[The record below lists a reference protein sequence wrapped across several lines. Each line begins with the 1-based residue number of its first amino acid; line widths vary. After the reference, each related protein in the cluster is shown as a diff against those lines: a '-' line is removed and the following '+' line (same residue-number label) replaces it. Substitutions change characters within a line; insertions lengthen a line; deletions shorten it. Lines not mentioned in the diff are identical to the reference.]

1 LVKVPGTRESVTNTR
16 LSKIRRE
23 DINVRFLLT
32 VAIVVLCSTVVLT
45 GCGKSDRERVE
56 EKTEMHSTTDWQ
68 IEPSF
73 KFDVLC
79 FLNTATGDS
88 FYLKYYQD
96 EYNELEPKLTPAAKE
111 ALANLKRKI
120 KDENQ
125 RIVSALLTLYFSA
138 TDDETLDDM
147 MNTVENSERMQN
159 NLKKT
164 PYFSEESWQVYDS
177 VREDLKTIFLFLK
190 DIEFRSYWEQS
201 VLPQVKEKIASIEG
215 ELPEYNVIK
224 EQESLLG
231 FALPSNTITVYMLY
245 YSQPH
250 GIKITGTRFLTDAAW
265 PFEIVLRN
273 AVHEMMHPPYD
284 LPHDLKLG
292 EALSLLKEDEF
303 LMDKVL
309 NHNPAY
315 GYNSFE
321 GFIEEDCVQALEQII
336 NEKLGM
342 EREAHL
348 RWKESDEGMHV
359 FAVALYNVM
368 KEENYNERGE
378 LFRDFLVRMIRSGK
392 LGPGKIKG
400 IYDDFYS
407 EWSVPQED

>member
-1 LVKVPGTRESVTNTR
+1 MKRSIGLTILLL
-16 LSKIRRE
+16 LS
-23 DINVRFLLT
+23 FLSFLG
-32 VAIVVLCSTVVLT
+32 CEENSKET
-45 GCGKSDRERVE
+45 G
-56 EKTEMHSTTDWQ
+56 EKKLKMHSTTDWQ
-68 IEPSF
+68 MEPSF

-79 FLNTATGDS
+79 FLNTATGDNY
-88 FYLKYYQD
+88 YLNYYQD
-96 EYNELEPKLTPAAKE
+96 EYDRFEPKLTPAAKE

-120 KDENQ
+120 KDEEGG
-125 RIVSALLTLYFSA
+125 IISAFLTLYFSA
-138 TDDETLDDM
+138 NEDETLEDM
-147 MNTVENSERMQN
+147 IKTVENSEVMQT
-159 NLKKT
+159 NLRKT
-164 PYFSEESWQVYDS
+164 PYYSEDDWQIYES
-177 VREDLKTIFLFLK
+177 VREDLKTIFLFLN
-190 DIEFRSYWEQS
+190 DIQFYSYWEENI
-201 VLPQVKEKIASIEG
+201 LPKVKEKITEIEK
-215 ELPEYNVIK
+215 ELPKYNVINQ
-224 EQESLLG
+224 QESHLG
-231 FALPSNTITVYMLY
+231 FALPSNKITVYMLY

-250 GIKITGTRFLTDAAW
+250 GIKITGTRFLTDVAW

-284 LPHDLKLG
+284 LPNDPELG

-336 NEKLGM
+336 NEKLEI
-342 EREAHL
+342 EREAHQ

-378 LFRDFLVRMIRSGK
+378 LFQDFLVRMIQSGK
-392 LGPGKIKG
+392 LQPGKIKD

-407 EWSVPQED
+407 EWPIHQKD